1 MLNWIRTAGL
11 PIPAIFGTT
20 QGRQL
25 AIFDAMGDD
34 VGFVDLIHLRQ
45 NNLTVSGWVIADQV
59 QLVLGGKVV
68 STVPDQLREDVAR
81 EKGLD
86 PMAGFTLVM
95 HAPSRLRAQSD
106 PPGLVF
112 TPKPGAC
119 NIPSVS
125 FVAY

>member
-11 PIPAIFGTT
+11 PIPAIFGTPE
-20 QGRQL
+20 GRQF
-25 AIFDAMGDD
+25 AIFDDMGGD
-34 VGFVDLIHLRQ
+34 VGFVDFIELRHS
-45 NNLTVSGWVIADQV
+45 NLTVSGWVIADQV

-68 STVPDQLREDVAR
+68 SAVPDQLREDVAR

-86 PMAGFTLVM
+86 PMAGFTIVM
-95 HAPSRLRAQSD
+95 HAPSRLRTQSD

-112 TPKPGAC
+112 TPKPGGR
-119 NIPSVS
+119 NIPPLS